1 LKKNNYL
8 FFLLFSFTAFSQQ
21 KVVKDSF
28 AYYKENNQFQK
39 ALDYSDKKTNY
50 FLSKKDY
57 FNYIKQIDNKAILIN
72 NDIKDPKR
80 TLKLILESLTLV
92 NKASDFE
99 KVKLY
104 PELAKSYFILK
115 QFDKGIDIC
124 KKGLIMASRSKNDT
138 ITQKLNYSIL
148 GTYMAIQDTQNA
160 FPYLEPTL
168 NGARKLKD
176 NQKIAKAYNVHFAFY
191 SSIKERDIAKKYLDS
206 CIIYAEKSKDRVTI
220 NAAKSNLGVHY
231 LTVDI
236 DYKKARDIYLELI
249 AENENGPLNE
259 DLAISYLNISLVYEK
274 LGDFKTANNYLN
286 KYIDYQENTI
296 NKKFD
301 SEIEGIRTK
310 YELDKA
316 ESEYREQELVL
327 KQKQF
332 KSEKMLYLMLA
343 LLALAGI
350 LFYFFY
356 QNLKLRQKNKL
367 KDLSH
372 NVQQNLVNATIDG
385 QEEERKRLS
394 GVLHDNIS
402 ALLSSASLHLMAF
415 EANHPEIDDEL
426 KKTKA
431 IIKEAHDKVRD
442 LSHDLIPP
450 VLEKLGLIAA
460 FEDLCDK
467 NSNSLIHFQFN
478 NFIEE
483 DIRFQN
489 DFEMK
494 LYFIVAELFNNIMKH
509 SNASEAFLT
518 VDKENDQLSINIE
531 DNGIGFS
538 TKEGKPKEGLGLSQI
553 KARIKTLNG
562 SMTINSKEKSG
573 TIIYIKVQ
581 IPEPKSAPGSNFH
594 NI

>member
-1 LKKNNYL
+1 
-8 FFLLFSFTAFSQQ
+8 
-21 KVVKDSF
+21 VKDSF
-28 AYYKENNQFQK
+28 AYYKGNNQFQK
-39 ALDYSDKKTNY
+39 ALDYSDKKATY
-50 FLSKKDY
+50 FLSKKEY
-57 FNYIKQIDNKAILIN
+57 SNYVKQINDKAEVIT

-80 TLKLILESLTLV
+80 SLKIIYESLKLLDKTP
-92 NKASDFE
+92 DFE

-104 PELAKSYFILK
+104 PEFARAYIKLK
-115 QFDKGIDIC
+115 QLDKGIDIA
-124 KKGLIMASRSKNDT
+124 KKGLKMASHSKNDN
-138 ITQKLNYSIL
+138 ITQKLNYLIL
-148 GTYMAIQDTQNA
+148 GTYMLIQDTQNA
-160 FPYLEPTL
+160 FSYLEPTL
-168 NGARKLKD
+168 KEAKKLKD
-176 NQKIAKAYNVHFAFY
+176 NQKIAAAYNIHFAFY
-191 SSIKERDIAKKYLDS
+191 TSIKERDIAKKYLDS
-206 CIIYAEKSKDRVTI
+206 SIVYAEKSKVKSAI
-220 NAAKSNLGVHY
+220 NTAKMNLGVHY
-231 LTVDI
+231 LTEDI

-249 AENENGPLNE
+249 AENKNDSLNE
-259 DLAISYLNISLVYEK
+259 DLATSYLNISLAYEK
-274 LGDFKTANNYLN
+274 LGDLKSANKYLN
-286 KYIDYQENTI
+286 KYTEYQEYII

-301 SEIEGIRTK
+301 SEIEGIHTK
-310 YELDKA
+310 YELEKA
-316 ESEYREQELVL
+316 ESKFNEKELLL

-332 KSEKMLYLMLA
+332 KSEKMLYLLLA

-367 KDLSH
+367 KDLNH

-460 FEDLCDK
+460 FEDLCEK
-467 NSNSLIHFQFN
+467 NSNSLIAFN
-478 NFIEE
+478 FSNFIE
-483 DIRFQN
+483 DNVRFQN
-489 DFEMK
+489 EFEMK

-518 VDKENDQLSINIE
+518 IDKNENQLSINIE
-531 DNGIGFS
+531 DNGKGFS
-538 TKEGKPKEGLGLSQI
+538 SKEGKPKEGLGLSQI
-553 KARIKTLNG
+553 KTRIKSMNG
-562 SMTINSKEKSG
+562 SMNINSKPESG
-573 TIIYIKVQ
+573 TLIYIKVQ
-581 IPEPKSAPGSNFH
+581 IPEQKSNSGSNFN

>member
-1 LKKNNYL
+1 M
-8 FFLLFSFTAFSQQ
+8 
-21 KVVKDSF
+21 KDSF
-28 AYYKENNQFQK
+28 DYYKENSQFQK
-39 ALDYSDKKTNY
+39 ALDYSDKKAAY
-50 FLSKKDY
+50 FLNKKDY
-57 FNYIKQIDNKAILIN
+57 SNYIKHITNKSRILSKN
-72 NDIKDPKR
+72 IKDHKR
-80 TLKLILESLTLV
+80 SLKIIYESLTLLNNV
-92 NKASDFE
+92 PEFE

-104 PELAKSYFILK
+104 PEISAIYSRLQ
-115 QFDKGIDIC
+115 QFDKSNEIA
-124 KKGLIMASRSKNDT
+124 KKGLKMASHSKNDT
-138 ITQKLNYSIL
+138 ITQILNYVVLRNYLTIKDS
-148 GTYMAIQDTQNA
+148 QNA
-160 FPYLEPTL
+160 FPHLEPSL
-168 NGARKLKD
+168 KGARKIKD
-176 NQKIAKAYNVHFAFY
+176 NQKIAAAYNTHFAFY
-191 SSIKERDIAKKYLDS
+191 SLIKEKDIAKKYLDS
-206 CIIYAEKSKDRVTI
+206 SMIYAEKSKDRLTI

-231 LTVDI
+231 LTEEI
-236 DYKKARDIYLELI
+236 DYNKARDIYLELI
-249 AENENGPLNE
+249 AENENDPLNE
-259 DLAISYLNISLVYEK
+259 DLAIAYLNISMVYEE

-296 NKKFD
+296 TKKFD

-316 ESEYREQELVL
+316 EKEFRNQEKLL
-327 KQKQF
+327 NQKQL
-332 KSEKMLYLMLA
+332 KSEKILYLMLA
-343 LLALAGI
+343 LLAFAGI

-367 KDLSH
+367 KDLNH

-415 EANHPEIDDEL
+415 EANHPEIDGEL

-460 FEDLCDK
+460 FEDLCEK

-483 DIRFQN
+483 DLRFQN

-509 SNASEAFLT
+509 SNAAEASLT
-518 VDKENDQLSINIE
+518 LDKENDQLTINIE
-531 DNGIGFS
+531 DNGKGFS

-553 KARIKTLNG
+553 KTRIKSLNG
-562 SMTINSKEKSG
+562 SMTINSKEQSG

-581 IPEPKSAPGSNFH
+581 IPESKSAPGSNFH
-594 NI
+594 NV

>member
-1 LKKNNYL
+1 MKKHL
-8 FFLLFSFTAFSQQ
+8 LIFLISFTAFSQQ
-21 KVVKDSF
+21 KAVKDSF
-28 AYYKENNQFQK
+28 VYYKENNQFQK
-39 ALDYSDKKTNY
+39 ALDYSDKKAAY
-50 FLSKKDY
+50 FLSKKQY
-57 FNYIKQIDNKAILIN
+57 SNYVKHITNKTTVLT

-80 TLKLILESLTLV
+80 SLTIIFEALSKI
-92 NKASDFE
+92 NKAPDFE

-104 PELAKSYFILK
+104 PEFARTYIRLD
-115 QFDKGIDIC
+115 QFLKGIDIA
-124 KKGLIMASRSKNDT
+124 KKGLKTATLSKNDSV
-138 ITQKLNYSIL
+138 IQRLNYAIL
-148 GTYMAIQDTQNA
+148 SAYLNIGDTQNA
-160 FPYLEPTL
+160 FPYLEPSLT
-168 NGARKLKD
+168 GAKKLKD
-176 NQKIAKAYNVHFAFY
+176 NEFIAKAYNNHFAFY
-191 SSIKERDIAKKYLDS
+191 SIIKERDIAKKYLDS
-206 CIIYAEKSKDRVTI
+206 SIVYAEKSKNKATI
-220 NAAKSNLGVHY
+220 YTAKSNLGVHY
-231 LTVDI
+231 LTEEI
-236 DYKKARDIYLELI
+236 DYKKARDLYLELI
-249 AENENGPLNE
+249 AENKNDSLSKDFAHN
-259 DLAISYLNISLVYEK
+259 YLNLSLAYEK
-274 LGDFKTANNYLN
+274 LGDYKSANKCLN
-286 KYIDYQENTI
+286 KYAEYLQFANER
-296 NKKFD
+296 KFD

-310 YELDKA
+310 YELEKS
-316 ESEYREQELVL
+316 ESEFKEKQMLL
-327 KQKQF
+327 QQKQL
-332 KSEKMLYLMLA
+332 KSEKMLYLTLA
-343 LLALAGI
+343 LLAFVGI

-367 KDLSH
+367 KDLNH

-415 EANHPEIDDEL
+415 EANHPEIDGEL

-460 FEDLCDK
+460 FEDLCEK

-478 NFIEE
+478 NFIKE

-489 DFEMK
+489 EFEMK

-518 VDKENDQLSINIE
+518 LDKENDQLSINIE
-531 DNGIGFS
+531 DNGKGFS

-553 KARIKTLNG
+553 KTRIKSLNG
-562 SMTINSKEKSG
+562 TMNINSKEQSG

-581 IPEPKSAPGSNFH
+581 IPEIKSAPGSNFH
-594 NI
+594 NV

>member
-1 LKKNNYL
+1 LKKHL
-8 FFLLFSFTAFSQQ
+8 FLFLISFTAFSQQ

-28 AYYKENNQFQK
+28 DYYKENNQFQK
-39 ALDYSDKKTNY
+39 ALDYSDKKAAF
-50 FLSKKDY
+50 FLSKKQY
-57 FNYIKQIDNKAILIN
+57 SNYIKHITNKTTLLT

-80 TLKLILESLTLV
+80 SLKIIFEALSKI
-92 NKASDFE
+92 NKAPDFE

-104 PELAKSYFILK
+104 PEFARTYIRLD
-115 QFDKGIDIC
+115 QFLKGIDIA
-124 KKGLIMASRSKNDT
+124 KKGLKIATLSKNDS
-138 ITQKLNYSIL
+138 IIQQLNYGIL
-148 GTYMAIQDTQNA
+148 AAYLNIEDTQNA
-160 FPYLEPTL
+160 FPYLEPSL
-168 NGARKLKD
+168 EGAKKLKD
-176 NQKIAKAYNVHFAFY
+176 NKLIARAYNTHFAFY
-191 SSIKERDIAKKYLDS
+191 SYIKERDIAKKYLDS
-206 CIIYAEKSKDRVTI
+206 SIVYAEKSKDKITI
-220 NAAKSNLGVHY
+220 YTAKSNLGVHY
-231 LTVDI
+231 LTEEI
-236 DYKKARDIYLELI
+236 DYKKARDLYLEII
-249 AENENGPLNE
+249 AENKNDTLSK
-259 DLAISYLNISLVYEK
+259 DFAINYVNISLAYEK
-274 LGDFKTANNYLN
+274 LGDYKSALKYMDKYAGYLQYAN
-286 KYIDYQENTI
+286 ER
-296 NKKFD
+296 KFD

-310 YELDKA
+310 YELEKS
-316 ESEYREQELVL
+316 ESEFKEKQMLL
-327 KQKQF
+327 QQKQL
-332 KSEKMLYLMLA
+332 KSEKMLYLTLA
-343 LLALAGI
+343 LLAFVGI

-367 KDLSH
+367 KDLNH

-415 EANHPEIDDEL
+415 EANHPEIDGEL

-460 FEDLCDK
+460 FEDLCEK

-478 NFIEE
+478 NFIKE

-489 DFEMK
+489 EFEMK

-518 VDKENDQLSINIE
+518 LDKENDQLSINIE
-531 DNGIGFS
+531 DNGKGFS

-553 KARIKTLNG
+553 KTRIKSLNG
-562 SMTINSKEKSG
+562 TMNINSKEQSG

-581 IPEPKSAPGSNFH
+581 IPATKSAPGSDFH
-594 NI
+594 NV

>member
-1 LKKNNYL
+1 M
-8 FFLLFSFTAFSQQ
+8 
-21 KVVKDSF
+21 KDSF

-39 ALDYSDKKTNY
+39 ALDYSDKKATN
-50 FLSKKDY
+50 FLNKKDY
-57 FNYIKQIDNKAILIN
+57 SNYVKQLIN
-72 NDIKDPKR
+72 KTTVITNNLKDPKR
-80 TLKLILESLTLV
+80 SLKLIYEGLIKIG
-92 NKASDFE
+92 NAPNFE

-104 PELAKSYFILK
+104 PELARTYFRLN
-115 QFDKGIDIC
+115 QFDKSIEIS
-124 KKGLIMASRSKNDT
+124 KKGLKMASLSKNDT
-138 ITQKLNYSIL
+138 LIHKLNYTIL
-148 GTYMAIQDTQNA
+148 SNYISVKDTQNA
-160 FPYLEPTL
+160 FPYLEPALSGAKKL
-168 NGARKLKD
+168 ND
-176 NQKIAKAYNVHFAFY
+176 NERIAATYNVHFGFY
-191 SSIKERDIAKKYLDS
+191 SLIKEKDIAKKYLDS
-206 CIIYAEKSKDRVTI
+206 SIVYAERSKIKKLI

-231 LTVDI
+231 LTENI
-236 DYKKARDIYLELI
+236 DYKKARDIYLKLI
-249 AENENGPLNE
+249 AENKNDSLNP
-259 DLAISYLNISLVYEK
+259 DLAISCLNISLAYEK
-274 LGDFKTANNYLN
+274 LGDFKSANKYLN
-286 KYIDYQENTI
+286 DYITFQENAI
-296 NKKFD
+296 NKKTD

-310 YELDKA
+310 YELEKA
-316 ESEYREQELVL
+316 ESGFREQKLEL
-327 KQKQF
+327 KQKQL

-343 LLALAGI
+343 LLAFAGI

-367 KDLSH
+367 KDISH

-450 VLEKLGLIAA
+450 VLEKLGLVAA
-460 FEDLCDK
+460 FEDLCEK

-478 NFIEE
+478 NFIKE
-483 DIRFQN
+483 DIRFQS

-518 VDKENDQLSINIE
+518 LDKENNQLAINIE

-553 KARIKTLNG
+553 KTRIKTLNG
-562 SMTINSKEKSG
+562 SMSINSKEKSG
-573 TIIYIKVQ
+573 TVIYIKVQ
-581 IPEPKSAPGSNFH
+581 IPETKSASGSNFH
-594 NI
+594 NV

>member
-1 LKKNNYL
+1 M
-8 FFLLFSFTAFSQQ
+8 
-21 KVVKDSF
+21 KDSF

-39 ALDYSDKKTNY
+39 ALDYSDKKAAF
-50 FLSKKDY
+50 FLKKKDY
-57 FNYIKQIDNKAILIN
+57 SNYIKQIDNKAILIN
-72 NDIKDPKR
+72 NNIKDPKR
-80 TLKLILESLTLV
+80 TIKLIYESLTLL

-99 KVKLY
+99 KAKLY
-104 PELAKSYFILK
+104 PEFARGYIKLQ
-115 QFDKGIDIC
+115 QFDKGIEIA
-124 KKGLIMASRSKNDT
+124 KKGLKIASHSKNDS
-138 ITQKLNYSIL
+138 ITQRLNYTIL
-148 GTYMAIQDTQNA
+148 SSYLSIQDTQNA
-160 FPYLEPTL
+160 FKYLEPTL
-168 NGARKLKD
+168 KGAKKLKD
-176 NQKIAKAYNVHFAFY
+176 NRMISKVFNVHFAFY
-191 SSIKERDIAKKYLDS
+191 TLIKEKDIAKKYLDS
-206 CIIYAEKSKDRVTI
+206 SLVYAEKSKAKETI

-231 LTVDI
+231 LTEEI
-236 DYKKARDIYLELI
+236 DYKKARDLYLELI
-249 AENENGPLNE
+249 AENKNDSLTDEFANYN
-259 DLAISYLNISLVYEK
+259 LNISFAYEK
-274 LGDFKTANNYLN
+274 LGDLQTALNYMD
-286 KYIDYQENTI
+286 KYAGYQEYAL

-301 SEIEGIRTK
+301 TEIEAIRTK
-310 YELDKA
+310 YELEKA
-316 ESEYREQELVL
+316 EIEFREQESQL
-327 KQKQF
+327 KQKQL

-343 LLALAGI
+343 LLAFAGI

-367 KDLSH
+367 KDLNH

-415 EANHPEIDDEL
+415 EANHPEIDGEL

-460 FEDLCDK
+460 FEDLCEK

-478 NFIEE
+478 NFIKEN
-483 DIRFQN
+483 IRFQS

-509 SNASEAFLT
+509 SNAKEAFLT
-518 VDKENDQLSINIE
+518 LDKDNDYLSINIE

-538 TKEGKPKEGLGLSQI
+538 NKEGKPKEGLGLSQI
-553 KARIKTLNG
+553 KTRIKTLNG

-581 IPEPKSAPGSNFH
+581 IPETKSASGSNFH